1 MPKTDRDMTGRID
14 PELVRMKLEDQLTV
28 IAAHLD
34 LEGIAYIKVTRTAAQ
49 DCFAA
54 DKTCEI
60 LKLEGMDLKAQK
72 EAFWDKPAYVKW
84 AKKEEIAP

>member
-1 MPKTDRDMTGRID
+1 MPKTDWDKTGRID
-14 PELVRMKLEDQLTV
+14 PELVRMKLEDQLQV

-34 LEGIAYIKVTRTAAQ
+34 LEGFAYIKVTRTAAQ

-72 EAFWDKPAYVKW
+72 EAFWDKPACVKW
-84 AKKEEIAP
+84 AKEIAP